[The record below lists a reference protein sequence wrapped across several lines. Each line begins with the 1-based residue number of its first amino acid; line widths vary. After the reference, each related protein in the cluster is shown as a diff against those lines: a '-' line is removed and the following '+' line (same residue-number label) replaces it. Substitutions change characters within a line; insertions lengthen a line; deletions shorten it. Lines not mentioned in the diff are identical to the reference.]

1 MAKSIGIIGNG
12 VTAVTATRE
21 IARMD
26 PSVKIDIFTD
36 ERHAYY
42 PRPRLIDFIAG
53 RASEKD
59 IIQYDQ
65 DWYEKHGADLH
76 RSEAAVR
83 VDPQTRSIFC
93 HSSTHSGYDAVLV
106 GVGSYPFVPPI
117 QGMDKQ
123 GVYVLR
129 TLDDAITVRDRVS
142 ASGQVIVVGG
152 GILGVELAA
161 AVKDSGH
168 EPIVV
173 TNIDTLL
180 PAQLDRNAS
189 DLLMKRLEKMG
200 IRVLLNFTCKQVM
213 GTNHASG
220 VMSTSGETIAGDM
233 VVGATGVKPNVE
245 LAKATGIGIGKGIIV
260 DERMQTS
267 VPGVFAAGDC
277 VEWKG
282 MYYGIIPVALDTAKI
297 AARNMLKPGSAKY
310 EGTIPS
316 NTLQV
321 AGIDL
326 TSMGVFNPQT
336 PEYESFAR
344 VDAQKGTYLKIVSK
358 SGIAVGGI
366 AFGDRRFAMKLR
378 GLVTN
383 HRDIS
388 NLKNMIF
395 EAD

>member
-1 MAKSIGIIGNG
+1 MARTIGIIGNG

-21 IARMD
+21 IARID
-26 PSVKIDIFTD
+26 SSVKIDVFTD

-53 RASEKD
+53 RVNERD

-65 DWYEKHGADLH
+65 DWYEKQGAQLH
-76 RSEAAVR
+76 LSQAAVK
-83 VDPQTRSIFC
+83 VDPEKRSVTT
-93 HSSTHSGYDAVLV
+93 HSSTHPGYDAVLV

-117 QGMDKQ
+117 QGMDKR

-129 TLDDAITVRDRVS
+129 TLDDAITIRETVS
-142 ASGQVIVVGG
+142 GSGKVIVVGG
-152 GILGVELAA
+152 GILGIELAA
-161 AVKDSGH
+161 AIRESGQ

-189 DLLMKRLEKMG
+189 DLLTKRLEKLG
-200 IRVLLNFTCKQVM
+200 IKVLTNFTCKQVT
-213 GTNHASG
+213 GDEKANGA
-220 VMSTSGETIAGDM
+220 VSTAGDIVAGDM
-233 VVGATGVKPNVE
+233 VIAATGVKPNVE
-245 LAKATGIGIGKGIIV
+245 LAKATGIGVGKGIIV

-267 VPGVFAAGDC
+267 VPKVFAAGDC
-277 VEWKG
+277 IEWKG
-282 MYYGIIPVALDTAKI
+282 AYYGIIPVALETAKI
-297 AARNMLKPGSAKY
+297 AAQNMLKPGSAKY

-336 PEYESFAR
+336 PDYELLVQADPKRGS
-344 VDAQKGTYLKIVSK
+344 YLKVVSK
-358 SGIAVGGI
+358 DGIAVGGI
-366 AFGDRRFAMKLR
+366 AYGDRKFAIKLR
-378 GLVTN
+378 GLVMNRKDT
-383 HRDIS
+383 S
-388 NLKNMIF
+388 KLKNTIF
-395 EAD
+395 ETD